1 MRKFANLVIKSR
13 VVIIVSVLVL
23 TGFFGYQLKNLKI
36 DTDVLRYLPQ
46 DDPVVILFN
55 EVGDK
60 YGGTS
65 LAMVALETDNVFNHK
80 TLKRINEITEEF
92 KQLDEISKV
101 MSLTDILDIKKTE
114 WGLEVGKLIDKH
126 SIPESPAELEKLR
139 KYTLSKDMYKGSL
152 VSNDGEITVIIAR
165 LRKDADKIKIA
176 HKLREIVKTTK
187 GNEKIYY
194 GGIPFQMA
202 SVLGFILKDLH
213 RLIPL
218 VTMLVM
224 FTLFFSFRTLR
235 GVFLPL
241 SCVLMGTV
249 WTLGIMALM
258 KVPLTVASDAVP
270 VLLIAIG
277 SAYGIHMLSK
287 YNEDIQLGD
296 NKIQGI
302 KDALSE
308 VGIPIFLAGIT
319 TLIGFLTFLFSDL
332 SLIRETGIFAAVGVM
347 FAMLISVTFLPAVLS
362 FLRVGKVK
370 LNHKGVEDSSLTRLM
385 DKLARFVLRN
395 EKLIVGIGIAIILAS
410 LVAIPRIHRE
420 VNMVEYFKRDSEI
433 RQSEEMMEEK
443 LGGSIP
449 IQLLVKGDLKDPF
462 VLKEILKLE
471 KYLEAQPNV
480 NDPQSIADLICEING
495 VMNDHYTIP
504 ETKEGVANLWLF
516 IEGNEVLNQL
526 INNKAT
532 EGLIQA
538 KLGTVSTGEVRIL
551 VNAIENY
558 LKKELKTD
566 LLKVKISLV
575 SADLAKKLR
584 RKRAEE
590 ILSKIKWDIEMRN
603 SAFPASDTTLTKVII
618 SGMQSGEEK
627 FDDVSMKKL
636 ERRITDYFKS
646 DEADI
651 QIEEALPQEVSP
663 QWERIIGRVAA
674 DILVKL
680 KAGEI
685 GEKGIIGILKRNI
698 PKKSYAGEPEA
709 LKYTAESIMAI
720 ITDFREWIKV
730 NNLVQSLKPFLPEN
744 LKDDRDFLEDLR
756 DNCWEINE
764 DWLAIDT
771 ERYMQ
776 YDSSVKHQASGVK
789 LTAVQT
795 GMPII
800 YMDIDRKIMRS
811 QALSLSIALFLV
823 FLLLSFQLRSL
834 IGGLISIS
842 PIILTIL
849 INFILMAVFDIPLDV
864 ITVMIGSVAVGIGID
879 YTIHFINRFKSEFEK
894 SKSELEALDKTLET
908 TGKAILIN
916 AISVMMGFLV
926 LVLGSI
932 VPIQRFGYLIAFTMI
947 TSALGAIT
955 FLPAMILITKAG
967 FIGDFG
973 RLASKLKNKVTQPNN
988 YNS

>member
-1 MRKFANLVIKSR
+1 MQKFANLVIKYR
-13 VVIIVSVLVL
+13 IIIIVSTVAL
-23 TGFFGYQLKNLKI
+23 TGLLGYQLKNLKI
-36 DTDVLRYLPQ
+36 DTDIQRYLPQ
-46 DDPVVILFN
+46 DDPEVILFN
-55 EVGDK
+55 EVGDEF
-60 YGGTS
+60 GGTT
-65 LAMVALETDNVFNHK
+65 LAMVALETDNVFNYK
-80 TLKRINEITEEF
+80 TLKRIDKITEEF
-92 KQLDEISKV
+92 NQMDEISQV
-101 MSLTDILDIKKTE
+101 ISLTDIIDIKKIE
-114 WGLEVGKLIDKH
+114 WGVEVGKLIDKNN
-126 SIPESPAELEKLR
+126 IPKDPADLKKLR
-139 KYTLSKDMYKGSL
+139 EYTLSKDTYKGSL
-152 VSNDGEITVIIAR
+152 VSNDGAITVIIAR
-165 LRKDADKIKIA
+165 LRKDADKIKVA

-249 WTLGIMALM
+249 WTVGIMALM
-258 KVPLTVASDAVP
+258 KIPLTVASDAVP

-385 DKLARFVLRN
+385 DKLGRFVLRS

-410 LVAIPRIHRE
+410 LIAIPRIHRE
-420 VNMVEYFKRDSEI
+420 VNMVEYFKKDSEI

-551 VNAIENY
+551 VDAIENY

-566 LLKVKISLV
+566 LLKVKISLA
-575 SADLAKKLR
+575 SADLALKLR

-651 QIEEALPQEVSP
+651 QIES
-663 QWERIIGRVAA
+663 ERIIAKIVANVL
-674 DILVKL
+674 IQL
-680 KAGEI
+680 KRGKS
-685 GEKGIIGILKRNI
+685 GEKEIIGILKKNI

-730 NNLVQSLKPFLPEN
+730 NNLVQSLNPFLPEN

-764 DWLAIDT
+764 DWLAIDAT
-771 ERYMQ
+771 RYMQ

-800 YMDIDRKIMRS
+800 YMDIDKKIMRS

-973 RLASKLKNKVTQPNN
+973 HLANKLKRKATKSNH
-988 YNS
+988 